1 MKLLIMKPF
10 VYQCSA
16 TGLFV
21 QGWFSGDVP
30 TDSENTAYV
39 STSCPVCSR
48 IYLINPLTG
57 KVMRET
63 ARCVNADAQEPVGIA
78 PAPLD
83 GIDHHG
89 IAPASAQTMAH

>member
-21 QGWFSGDVP
+21 QGWFSGDAP
-30 TDSENTAYV
+30 TDSEDTAYV
-39 STSCPVCSR
+39 STWCPVCSR

-57 KVMRET
+57 RVMRET
-63 ARCVNADAQEPVGIA
+63 ARCVNAVAQEPVGIA

-83 GIDHHG
+83 GTDHHG
-89 IAPASAQTMAH
+89 IEPASAQTMTH